1 MTKAKCVRL
10 LRVTALPPAA
20 RTPTANLN
28 ITMALSVFGKHTTA
42 LNYYAYGTAISGK
55 CADHTGTQQ
64 FFVICH
70 GMLHL
75 SMLLISI
82 FLKTSITTIEKRFGF
97 SSKMSGILTAV
108 HEVGSMV
115 LVVFVSFFGSKVH
128 RPRVVT
134 LGGIL
139 VAMSGF
145 LTTLPHFIMGPY
157 VYDQTIINLTDS
169 NLCQVKESKTPSSP
183 TDLEC
188 TQDRSTGSN
197 VVAIF
202 IFTQL
207 LRGIGMVPIQPFGIS
222 YIDDFGSEKNIP
234 IYMGI
239 LYTIAF
245 VGPALAFMLSSAVL
259 QFYVDI
265 DKSLKSELT
274 PSDPRWVGAWWLG
287 FLLIAS
293 LVALSSIPYFF
304 FPRTMSKEG
313 LEEVKGQESKQ
324 THLLK
329 SETMESG
336 LQNTSLV
343 EFIKS
348 FPVTLLGMLRNP
360 IFLFTVIAKCSFSI
374 MISGQATF
382 LAKYMERQFS
392 ITAPFANI
400 LIGSFIVPIS
410 TIGILLGSVVVK
422 KFEISDKNSACFCCV
437 VVFISIIVS
446 IPTLFLGCS
455 TQRIAGIND
464 HATNRNTASGLVSS
478 CNMNC
483 QCLATAFNPVC
494 GADGVEYVTPCHA
507 GCKKRLFNMTA
518 NKIQNYTDC
527 VCSDY
532 AEPGPCHVPCFHL
545 FISFLF
551 LLGVLMLICCLC
563 YTPSLMLILRAVS
576 KETTSFA
583 VGIQSVLL
591 QVLGWLPGPI
601 LFGIIIDSTCI
612 QWEYKCGHTASCQ
625 YYDNDLFRIRF
636 MGFQILSLVVTLMCF
651 LVVYYVM
658 RQNPPK
664 ITDTTAKEICAE
676 SVEL

>member
-1 MTKAKCVRL
+1 MNLLAPVKPTTKSYEELCTLVQEHINPKESVL
-10 LRVTALPPAA
+10 VA
-20 RTPTANLN
+20 RSLASMATYKAPKKMDLFRN
-28 ITMALSVFGKHTTA
+28 IK
-42 LNYYAYGTAISGK
+42 
-55 CADHTGTQQ
+55 
-64 FFVICH
+64 FFVFCH

-82 FLKTSITTIEKRFGF
+82 FLKTSISTIEKRFGF

-115 LVVFVSFFGSKVH
+115 LVVFVSYFGSKVH

-134 LGGIL
+134 LGGLL

-145 LTTLPHFIMGPY
+145 LTTMPHFIMGPY
-157 VYDQTIINLTDS
+157 IYDQTFINSTDS
-169 NLCQVKESKTPSSP
+169 NLCQIEESKTPSSP

-188 TQDRSTGSN
+188 MQDSSTGNN

-245 VGPALAFMLSSAVL
+245 VGPALAFVFSSAVL

-265 DKSLKSELT
+265 DKSLTSELT

-304 FPRTMSKEG
+304 FPRTMPKEG
-313 LEEVKGQESKQ
+313 LEELKGQESKQ
-324 THLLK
+324 TLLLK
-329 SETMESG
+329 FGTMGPG
-336 LQNTSLV
+336 LQNTSLGK
-343 EFIKS
+343 FIKR

-360 IFLFTVIAKCSFSI
+360 IFLFTVIAKCSLSI
-374 MISGQATF
+374 VISGQATF

-400 LIGSFIVPIS
+400 LIGCFIVPIS
-410 TIGILLGSVVVK
+410 TIGILLGSVMVK
-422 KFEISDKNSACFCCV
+422 KFKISDKNSACFCCV
-437 VVFISIIVS
+437 VVFISIIMSV
-446 IPTLFLGCS
+446 PTLFLGCS

-464 HATNRNTASGLVSS
+464 NPTNRNTTSGLVSS

-483 QCLATAFNPVC
+483 QCPATAFNPVC
-494 GADGVEYVTPCHA
+494 GADGVEYVSPCFA
-507 GCKKRLFNMTA
+507 GC
-518 NKIQNYTDC
+518 
-527 VCSDY
+527 
-532 AEPGPCHVPCFHL
+532 
-545 FISFLF
+545 
-551 LLGVLMLICCLC
+551 
-563 YTPSLMLILRAVS
+563 
-576 KETTSFA
+576 
-583 VGIQSVLL
+583 
-591 QVLGWLPGPI
+591 WLPGPI
-601 LFGIIIDSTCI
+601 LFGVIIDSTCI
-612 QWEYKCGHTASCQ
+612 RWEYKCGHMASCQ
-625 YYDNDLFRIRF
+625 YYDNDLFRISLSSLTSLNQKANLKGDCEETKGLSSNLTDDIMRSPTNEADERYNEDKELQEEQ
-636 MGFQILSLVVTLMCF
+636 GAEYTSLVDESKEEEE
-651 LVVYYVM
+651 
-658 RQNPPK
+658 NEDK
-664 ITDTTAKEICAE
+664 EEEGDNANSATAAHNAAQDAMDALINARF
-676 SVEL
+676 S